1 MEAKGQSA
9 WRIGG
14 GRYSWGAT
22 IALAALLA
30 GCSGSSP
37 SADDSGSSP
46 GADNSINAPIPVSG
60 IVALTCH
67 LKAGVHAEIGPRI
80 GKHKRDSEG
89 MEVTFTEFDWANR
102 RARMMG
108 NNGAA
113 AVEARLEGPP
123 IQMVFLERTPMGNT
137 MMTSVFLTPAADEV
151 SADLESTVVKGKQA
165 SVVHSRHT
173 MDLASSGEASG
184 LVSQMAGVCDIKF

>member
-1 MEAKGQSA
+1 MPRRGVDTMEAKGPST

-14 GRYSWGAT
+14 GRYSLRAT

-30 GCSGSSP
+30 GCG
-37 SADDSGSSP
+37 GSSP
-46 GADNSINAPIPVSG
+46 GADNSINAPIRVSG

-80 GKHKRDSEG
+80 GKHERDSKG
-89 MEVTFTEFDWANR
+89 MEVTFTEFDWANH
-102 RARMMG
+102 RARMIG
-108 NNGAA
+108 NQGAA
-113 AVEARLEGPP
+113 EVEGRLEGPP

-137 MMTSVFLTPAADEV
+137 MMTSVFLSPATDEV
-151 SADLESTVVKGKQA
+151 SAGLEGTVVKGKQA

>member
-1 MEAKGQSA
+1 MEAKGQSS

-14 GRYSWGAT
+14 DRYSRGTA
-22 IALAALLA
+22 IAVAAILA
-30 GCSGSSP
+30 GC
-37 SADDSGSSP
+37 SGSSP
-46 GADNSINAPIPVSG
+46 GADNSISGADNSISASIPVSG

-67 LKAGVHAEIGPRI
+67 LEAGVHAAIGPRI
-80 GKHKRDSEG
+80 GKHERDSKG
-89 MEVTFTEFDWANR
+89 MEVTFTEFDWANH
-102 RARMMG
+102 RARMIG
-108 NNGAA
+108 NSGAA

-137 MMTSVFLTPAADEV
+137 MMTSVFLTPATDKV
-151 SADLESTVVKGKQA
+151 SADLKGTVVKGKQA